1 MIVLNR
7 FMDSKVGNYN
17 GIGAVSYFFD
27 GMYCIL

>member
-7 FMDSKVGNYN
+7 FMDSKVGNY